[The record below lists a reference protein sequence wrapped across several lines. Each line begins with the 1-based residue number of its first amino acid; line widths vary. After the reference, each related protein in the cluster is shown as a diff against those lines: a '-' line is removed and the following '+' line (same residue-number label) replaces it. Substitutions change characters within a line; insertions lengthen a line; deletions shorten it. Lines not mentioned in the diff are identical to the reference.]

1 MSSRAQTS
9 PAQRK
14 LKRGNGDLV
23 RESHMNREPGA
34 HSVLALKD
42 VTGSHP

>member
-1 MSSRAQTS
+1 MSSRAHVP

-23 RESHMNREPGA
+23 RESHMTREPGA
-34 HSVLALKD
+34 RSVRALTD
-42 VTGSHP
+42 ETGSHP